1 MIDKIDV
8 LKRVQSLKNKVDG
21 LEASQERRKQDVQKK
36 RSQIEKEKT
45 LAEKKQEEK
54 VAVQKDI
61 DRKEL
66 DLKTNEGEI
75 TKYNVQLNSI
85 KSNKEYS
92 ILVSEIGSKKADISV
107 LEDEILDT
115 MSRLEIAN
123 QEHVKATEVLRNEEE
138 SLKDLIESVDAE
150 VKGVDDEIEK
160 IKNEQKK
167 YVDLLDEYS
176 LKHYN
181 RLSNIKGGKAVV
193 PVIGN
198 VCGGCSM
205 NIRAQTLNALMGVK
219 IWFSVKVAVE
229 YSISMINS
237 VLEAGR
243 MAASEIIH
251 MYNL

>member
-1 MIDKIDV
+1 MIEKFEV
-8 LKRVQSLKNKVDG
+8 LKRLQSLKNKING

-36 RSQIEKEKT
+36 KVQIENEKA
-45 LAEKKQEEK
+45 LAEKKHEAK
-54 VAVQKDI
+54 IAVQKEI

-66 DLKTNEGEI
+66 NLKTNEGEI

-205 NIRAQTLNALMGVK
+205 NIRAQTLNALMGGKDLVFCQSCSRILYLDDK
-219 IWFSVKVAVE
+219 
-229 YSISMINS
+229 
-237 VLEAGR
+237 
-243 MAASEIIH
+243 
-251 MYNL
+251 

>member
-8 LKRVQSLKNKVDG
+8 LKRVQSLKNKIKE

-36 RSQIEKEKT
+36 RDLIEEEKA
-45 LAEKKQEEK
+45 LAERKQEEK

-85 KSNKEYS
+85 KTNKEYS
-92 ILVSEIGSKKADISV
+92 ALITEIGSKKADMSI

-123 QEHVKATEVLRNEEE
+123 QGLEKATENLKNEEQ
-138 SLKDLIESVDAE
+138 SLKDLINCVDAE
-150 VKGVDDEIEK
+150 VKETDAEIEK
-160 IKNEQKK
+160 IKGEQNK
-167 YVDLLDEYS
+167 YIDLLDEHS
-176 LKHYN
+176 LNSYN
-181 RLSNIKGGKAVV
+181 RLSNIKGGKSIV
-193 PVIGN
+193 PVVGN

-205 NIRAQTLNALMGVK
+205 NITTQTLNELMGSKDLVFCRSCSR
-219 IWFSVKVAVE
+219 ILYLDE
-229 YSISMINS
+229 NS
-237 VLEAGR
+237 D
-243 MAASEIIH
+243 
-251 MYNL
+251 

>member
-8 LKRVQSLKNKVDG
+8 LKRVQSLKNKINE

-36 RSQIEKEKT
+36 KVHIEKEKT
-45 LAEKKQEEK
+45 LAERKQEEK
-54 VAVQKDI
+54 TEVQKDI

-66 DLKTNEGEI
+66 DLKTNEGEV

-85 KSNKEYS
+85 KTNKEYS
-92 ILVSEIGSKKADISV
+92 ALISEIGSKKADMSI

-123 QEHVKATEVLRNEEE
+123 QGYVKATEDLRNEEE
-138 SLKDLIESVDAE
+138 SLKDLINSVDAE
-150 VKGVDDEIEK
+150 IKETGIEIEK

-167 YVDLLDEYS
+167 YIDLLDEHS
-176 LKHYN
+176 LKNYN
-181 RLSNIKGGKAVV
+181 RLSNIKGGKAIV

-205 NIRAQTLNALMGVK
+205 NITTQTLNELMGSKDLVFCRSCSRILYLDEK
-219 IWFSVKVAVE
+219 
-229 YSISMINS
+229 
-237 VLEAGR
+237 
-243 MAASEIIH
+243 
-251 MYNL
+251 